1 MRRTIRQMGSADVP
15 ADPRVPPSGRLV
27 VLSGLPGVGKT
38 SIAEIVAARTRSVH
52 FSIDAVEDS
61 ILACGLPRGWEV
73 GVAAYE
79 ATRAMAELN
88 LRLGHDVVVDAV
100 NDSDE
105 ARQTWRAAAART
117 GTDIQFMH
125 LVISDMQEHR
135 QRLRGRDR
143 GLVHV
148 GEPTWSDVQHRRA
161 DYAAWSDA
169 VVEVDTGGRTAEEVA
184 ELLVDRIDVRSRLGR
199 GR

>member
-1 MRRTIRQMGSADVP
+1 MI
-15 ADPRVPPSGRLV
+15 GRLV

-38 SIAEIVAARTRSVH
+38 SVTEIVAAHTKSVH
-52 FSIDAVEDS
+52 LSIDAVEDS

-79 ATRAMAELN
+79 ATRAMTELN

-105 ARQTWRAAAART
+105 ARQTWRTAAART
-117 GTDIQFMH
+117 GADIEFVH
-125 LVISDMQEHR
+125 LVISDAQEHR
-135 QRLRGRDR
+135 QRLRSRDR
-143 GLVHV
+143 GLAHV
-148 GEPTWSDVQHRRA
+148 GEPTWSDVQDRRA

-169 VVEVDTGGRTAEEVA
+169 VVEIDTGRRTADEVA
-184 ELLVDRIDVRSRLGR
+184 DLLVARLGM
-199 GR
+199 G

>member
-1 MRRTIRQMGSADVP
+1 MGSSEVRAGLP
-15 ADPRVPPSGRLV
+15 VPPSARLV

-38 SIAEIVAARTRSVH
+38 SVAEIVAARTGSVH
-52 FSIDAVEDS
+52 LSIDAVEDS

-117 GTDIQFMH
+117 GADMEFVH
-125 LVISDMQEHR
+125 VPISDAQEHR
-135 QRLRGRDR
+135 RRLHGRDR
-143 GLVHV
+143 GLAPV
-148 GEPTWSDVQHRRA
+148 GEPTWADVHRRRS

-169 VVEVDTGGRTAEEVA
+169 VAEIDTGERTADEVA
-184 ELLVDRIDVRSRLGR
+184 DLLVTGLGVR
-199 GR
+199 

>member
-1 MRRTIRQMGSADVP
+1 MGSTDVP
-15 ADPRVPPSGRLV
+15 ADHRVPPSGRLV

-38 SIAEIVAARTRSVH
+38 SVAEIVAARTTSVH
-52 FSIDAVEDS
+52 LSIDAVENS
-61 ILACGLPRGWEV
+61 ILACGLPGGWEV

-100 NDSDE
+100 NDSDA

-117 GTDIQFMH
+117 GADIEFVH
-125 LVISDMQEHR
+125 LVISDAQEHR

-143 GLVHV
+143 GLAHV
-148 GEPTWSDVQHRRA
+148 GEPTWLDVQQLRA
-161 DYAAWSDA
+161 DYAPWTDA

-184 ELLVDRIDVRSRLGR
+184 DLLVDRLDARSRLGR
-199 GR
+199 GGRRPG

>member
-1 MRRTIRQMGSADVP
+1 M
-15 ADPRVPPSGRLV
+15 
-27 VLSGLPGVGKT
+27 LSGLPGVGKT
-38 SIAEIVAARTRSVH
+38 SVAEIVAARTGSVH
-52 FSIDAVEDS
+52 LSIDAVEDS

-105 ARQTWRAAAART
+105 ARQTWRAAASRT
-117 GTDIQFMH
+117 GADIEFVH
-125 LVISDMQEHR
+125 LLISDAQEHR
-135 QRLRGRDR
+135 RRLHGRDR
-143 GLVHV
+143 GLAHV
-148 GEPTWSDVQHRRA
+148 GEPTWADVQRRRS

-169 VVEVDTGGRTAEEVA
+169 VAEIDTGERTADEVA
-184 ELLVDRIDVRSRLGR
+184 DLLVTGLGVQ
-199 GR
+199 